1 MKTQA
6 TASSKNNWHWK
17 Q

>member
-6 TASSKNNWHWK
+6 TASSKNNWHCK

>member
-1 MKTQA
+1 METQA
-6 TASSKNNWHWK
+6 TASSKNNRHWK